1 MPAKNN
7 WKDLIPKVKD
17 TEPKPLTAISAAI
30 GNKDI
35 DGAIWATLSLY
46 LHELR
51 YTDTDTN
58 GMKMLLKDL
67 AKVLLELK
75 KSSATTDGD
84 KEKML
89 AELMQFIQGN
99 DAKTE

>member
-1 MPAKNN
+1 MPAKNT
-7 WKDLIPKVKD
+7 WKEILPKPKEV
-17 TEPKPLTAISAAI
+17 EAKPLTAISSAI

-35 DGAIWATLSLY
+35 DSAIWATLSLY

-51 YTDTDTN
+51 YTDSDTN

-75 KSSATTDGD
+75 KCSATTDED

-89 AELMQFIQGN
+89 EELMSFIKGN
-99 DAKTE
+99 DAKIE